1 MPEMKGITVK
11 IPADL
16 HAEVKAYL
24 EAHGMTMGEFIAQ
37 AVDHELHPKIQI
49 TQEDKNME
57 RMRTLAFQ
65 VPDSLFQRVKAYLE
79 RNHMTQ
85 KQFVIGLIES
95 EIEQDEAQ
103 YQASH
108 PAEQEDKEESDD
120 QTHGEE
126 TEEENQDEFAPQEAQ
141 EGPSSELEEQL
152 AAQEDAAPVDD
163 FEAGSEEVSQ
173 EDDGV
178 EETGEEEAWEESAGQ
193 ENSQD
198 EEEQEDYTTRLFI
211 HCLLKA
217 NWQEKA
223 WKGETIRRGQFVTS
237 LSKLAEETGLTIRQ
251 TRTALSHLEKTGELT
266 SQTNA
271 KRRIITVNNYE
282 KFQGSTK
289 QSPSNRQ
296 TTDKP
301 EGNRATTTKEYIKN
315 IKEEKESA
323 NAQFAPP
330 GQEEKVYLDDYYR
343 ERDGG

>member
-1 MPEMKGITVK
+1 MPDMKGITVR

-37 AVDHELHPKIQI
+37 AVDNELHPKIQI

-108 PAEQEDKEESDD
+108 PEEQEDEEESDD
-120 QTHGEE
+120 QTEDEE
-126 TEEENQDEFAPQEAQ
+126 TEEETQDEFAPQEAQ
-141 EGPSSELEEQL
+141 EGPDAGLEEQP
-152 AAQEDAAPVDD
+152 AAQEDAAPVGD

-178 EETGEEEAWEESAGQ
+178 EEAWEEEAQETEEAFGDSEVLGSDSLDDVEEGEDSELEETLEDSLVDEEAWGESTGQ
-193 ENSQD
+193 EDAQD
-198 EEEQEDYTTRLFI
+198 EEEQED
-211 HCLLKA
+211 
-217 NWQEKA
+217 
-223 WKGETIRRGQFVTS
+223 
-237 LSKLAEETGLTIRQ
+237 
-251 TRTALSHLEKTGELT
+251 
-266 SQTNA
+266 
-271 KRRIITVNNYE
+271 
-282 KFQGSTK
+282 
-289 QSPSNRQ
+289 SPYSM
-296 TTDKP
+296 
-301 EGNRATTTKEYIKN
+301 
-315 IKEEKESA
+315 SM
-323 NAQFAPP
+323 
-330 GQEEKVYLDDYYR
+330 
-343 ERDGG
+343 

>member
-37 AVDHELHPKIQI
+37 AVDNELHPKIQM
-49 TQEDKNME
+49 TQEEPME
-57 RMRTLAFQ
+57 KMRTLAFQ
-65 VPDSLFQRVKAYLE
+65 VPDGLFQRVKAYLD

-120 QTHGEE
+120 QAEDEE
-126 TEEENQDEFAPQEAQ
+126 MEEELQDEFAPQEAQ
-141 EGPSSELEEQL
+141 EGPGTELEEQP

-173 EDDGV
+173 EDGGV

-198 EEEQEDYTTRLFI
+198 EEEQEDY
-211 HCLLKA
+211 
-217 NWQEKA
+217 
-223 WKGETIRRGQFVTS
+223 S
-237 LSKLAEETGLTIRQ
+237 YSM
-251 TRTALSHLEKTGELT
+251 SM
-266 SQTNA
+266 
-271 KRRIITVNNYE
+271 
-282 KFQGSTK
+282 
-289 QSPSNRQ
+289 
-296 TTDKP
+296 
-301 EGNRATTTKEYIKN
+301 
-315 IKEEKESA
+315 
-323 NAQFAPP
+323 
-330 GQEEKVYLDDYYR
+330 
-343 ERDGG
+343 

>member
-1 MPEMKGITVK
+1 MPEMKGVTVK

-37 AVDHELHPKIQI
+37 AVDNELHPKIQI

-108 PAEQEDKEESDD
+108 PEEQEDKEESDD
-120 QTHGEE
+120 QIENE
-126 TEEENQDEFAPQEAQ
+126 AEEELQDEFAPQEAQ
-141 EGPSSELEEQL
+141 EGPDAGLEEQP
-152 AAQEDAAPVDD
+152 AAQEDAAPVGD

-178 EETGEEEAWEESAGQ
+178 EEAWEEEAQETEEAFGDSEVLGSDSLDDVEEGEDSELEETLEDSLVDEEAWGESTGQ
-193 ENSQD
+193 EDAQD
-198 EEEQEDYTTRLFI
+198 EEEQED
-211 HCLLKA
+211 
-217 NWQEKA
+217 
-223 WKGETIRRGQFVTS
+223 
-237 LSKLAEETGLTIRQ
+237 
-251 TRTALSHLEKTGELT
+251 
-266 SQTNA
+266 
-271 KRRIITVNNYE
+271 
-282 KFQGSTK
+282 
-289 QSPSNRQ
+289 SPYSM
-296 TTDKP
+296 
-301 EGNRATTTKEYIKN
+301 
-315 IKEEKESA
+315 SM
-323 NAQFAPP
+323 
-330 GQEEKVYLDDYYR
+330 
-343 ERDGG
+343 